1 MQILS
6 FLVYFFAWL
15 VGSFR
20 NPFMWGF
27 AAVCA
32 YIAIDRAKWFWPGIV
47 ATVYTGF
54 DIFMGYRWWKEI
66 GEDIVAMSWWVFFIN
81 LATAYLVYT
90 AFLSVPPRKKA
101 STTNAPPT
109 ALSD

>member
-66 GEDIVAMSWWVFFIN
+66 GEDRAM
-81 LATAYLVYT
+81 LVG
-90 AFLSVPPRKKA
+90 FLYKSCNRVSRVHGVSECPAKEKGFHDECA
-101 STTNAPPT
+101 ANGAE
-109 ALSD
+109 